1 VTDPVAQLRVAEDFM
16 RRLAAAL
23 RGAQLYAPSH
33 PLVQRAFD
41 GLNESLSSLLT
52 DQPSIAVGIIGNEI
66 IVGDQPLPK
75 AAESMGEM
83 IRRLKSLGIERIA
96 FERGV
101 TAQELHTLAL
111 TIAHPERRPGQAAP
125 GLEPADPLAAFN
137 SLPHIR
143 IGRISTEER
152 KEQSA
157 ADVATIRRLYA
168 DATNLAARVWDSA
181 QSEGVPDP
189 KTARALVDSL
199 AQAVSSN
206 RTALIALTALKNYDN
221 YTFTH
226 MVNVS
231 VLTMSQAR
239 TLGIDGTQLRE
250 LGLAALM
257 HDIGKVRT
265 PTEILNKPAKLTEAE
280 FEIMRMHVVD
290 GAEILR
296 RTPEMPVIAPVIA
309 FEHHMRNDGTGYP
322 FGATRG
328 SLNVG
333 TQLCGIADVYDA
345 MRSQRA
351 YQQAFPSDRILEVL
365 KRNDGHQF
373 DQNLVRRFTQL
384 LGIYPPGNLVRLD
397 DGAIAVVVA
406 VHAPEPF
413 KPRVKVV
420 ISATGEWLDEPLD
433 INLFEVDLFDAPV
446 DAPGPKAV
454 IASLDPADYS
464 IDPLTYL

>member
-1 VTDPVAQLRVAEDFM
+1 MSDELARLRNADDFM
-16 RRLAAAL
+16 KRFGAAL
-23 RGAQLYAPSH
+23 RGAQLYSPSH

-41 GLNESLSSLLT
+41 AFNESLNNLLNEE
-52 DQPSIAVGIIGNEI
+52 PSIAIGIIGQEI
-66 IVGDQPLPK
+66 IVGGIPLPK
-75 AAESMGEM
+75 AAETMGET
-83 IRRLKSLGIERIA
+83 IRRLKTLGVERIA

-101 TAQELHTLAL
+101 TPEELQTLVI
-111 TIAHPERRPGQAAP
+111 TIAHPERRPGQAAA
-125 GLEPADPLAAFN
+125 GAEPADPQAVFG

-143 IGRISTEER
+143 VGRIQGEE
-152 KEQSA
+152 KKQESSA
-157 ADVATIRRLYA
+157 DIATVRRMYS
-168 DATNLAARVWDSA
+168 DATNLAGSVWEMA
-181 QSEGVPDP
+181 KNEGTPDP
-189 KTARALVDSL
+189 KAARALVDSL
-199 AQAVSSN
+199 AQAVSAN

-239 TLGIDGTQLRE
+239 ALGIDGAPLRE

-265 PTEILNKPAKLTEAE
+265 PTEVLNKPEKLTDAE

-296 RTPEMPVIAPVIA
+296 RTPEMPAVAPVIA
-309 FEHHMRNDGTGYP
+309 FEHHLRLDGTGYP
-322 FGATRG
+322 FGVKRS
-328 SLNVG
+328 SLNIG
-333 TQLCGIADVYDA
+333 TQLCGISDVYDA

-397 DGAIAVVVA
+397 NGALAVVIA
-406 VHAPEPF
+406 VHAPDPF
-413 KPRVKVV
+413 KPRVKIIVT
-420 ISATGEWLDEPLD
+420 SAGEHLETPFEV
-433 INLFEVDLFDAPV
+433 NLFEAREDI
-446 DAPGPKAV
+446 PGPKSVTAV
-454 IASLDPADYS
+454 LDPAEYG
-464 IDPLTYL
+464 IDPLTFL

>member
-1 VTDPVAQLRVAEDFM
+1 MDHVARLRAADDFV
-16 RRLAAAL
+16 RKLAAAL
-23 RGAQLYAPSH
+23 RAGQLYAPSH

-41 GLNESLSSLLT
+41 TLNEALNQLLI
-52 DQPSIAVGIIGNEI
+52 DQQTIAVGIIGNEI
-66 IVGDQPLPK
+66 IVGDVPLPK

-83 IRRLKSLGIERIA
+83 IRRLKQLGIERIA
-96 FERGV
+96 FDRGV
-101 TAQELHTLAL
+101 TPEEVQKLAL
-111 TIAHPERRPGQAAP
+111 TIAHPERRPGESAP
-125 GLEPADPLAAFN
+125 GVEPADPLGVLN

-143 IGRISTEER
+143 VGRIQTEEK

-157 ADVATIRRLYA
+157 ADIATIRRLYS
-168 DATNLAARVWDSA
+168 DASNVASTVWESA
-181 QSEGVPDP
+181 KNEGVPDP
-189 KTARALVDSL
+189 KAARALVDSL

-231 VLTMSQAR
+231 ILTMSQAR
-239 TLGIDGTQLRE
+239 ALGIDGSTLRE

-265 PTEILNKPAKLTEAE
+265 PTEILNKPEKLTDSE
-280 FEIMRMHVVD
+280 FTVMRMHVVD

-296 RTPEMPVIAPVIA
+296 RTPEMPAVAPVIA
-309 FEHHMRNDGTGYP
+309 FEHHLRLDGTGYP
-322 FGATRG
+322 FGVKRNG
-328 SLNVG
+328 LNIG
-333 TQLCGIADVYDA
+333 TMLCSIADVYDA

-351 YQQAFPSDRILEVL
+351 YQQAFPSDRILEVM

-373 DQNLVRRFTQL
+373 DQHLVRRFTQL

-397 DGAIAVVVA
+397 DGALAVVVA

-413 KPRVKVV
+413 KPRVKV
-420 ISATGEWLDEPLD
+420 IKTPKGEMLETPYEV
-433 INLFEVDLFDAPV
+433 NLWEVPEETQ
-446 DAPGPKAV
+446 GPKSVKAP
-454 IASLDPADYS
+454 LDPAEQG